1 MRSSYQLSI
10 NLLYLPFC
18 LDVSGDPLVLSA
30 MAELNIEPYD
40 EDNGTGELR
49 YVQVMDFMETN
60 NSCFPVSA
68 VFILIV

>member
-18 LDVSGDPLVLSA
+18 LDVSSDPLVLSA

-49 YVQVMDFMETN
+49 YVQVMDFMETH

-68 VFILIV
+68 LFILIV